1 MRRPLVAGNWKMNC
15 GPSDARRL
23 ALEIRNGLLGS
34 RTGTD
39 VVLCPPFTSLA
50 AVREI
55 LQSSTVGLGA
65 QNLYWEQSGAWTG
78 EVSATMLR
86 DAGCNVVLVGH
97 SERRQHFGETNRS
110 VQKRVRAAL
119 DAGLRPLV
127 CVGETL
133 AERDAGSTERVV
145 TTQLSEGLEDLGA
158 AEWGQLILA
167 YEPVWAIGTGR
178 NATPEQAQDVHRLLR
193 AQVSALAGPEIADG
207 MLVLYGG
214 SVKPDN
220 AAVLLAEPDVDG
232 ALVGGASLEAK
243 SFLAI
248 VEAAGRRPA

>member
-23 ALEIRNGLLGS
+23 ALEVRNGLLGS
-34 RTGTD
+34 RTGPD
-39 VVLCPPFTSLA
+39 VVLCPPFVSLA

-55 LQSSTVGLGA
+55 LQNSTVGLGA

-78 EVSATMLR
+78 EVSGTMLH
-86 DAGCNVVLVGH
+86 DAGCSLVLVGH
-97 SERRQHFGETNRS
+97 SERRQHFGETNHS
-110 VQKRVRAAL
+110 AQKRVRAAL
-119 DAGLRPLV
+119 DAGLRPLL

-133 AERDAGSTERVV
+133 AERDAGRTEMVV
-145 TTQLSEGLEDLGA
+145 TTQLREGLEGLGA
-158 AEWGQLILA
+158 AEWAQVILA

-178 NATPEQAQDVHRLLR
+178 NATPKQAQDVHRLLR
-193 AQVSALAGPEIADG
+193 AQVSELAGAAIAAG